1 MAVIES
7 MELAATA
14 AGAARQEQ
22 SLSRAAV
29 ALLKGIVSRGRDEQV
44 WQDILSSQTGLKDYF
59 SRIGLILIVDE
70 LDEFAY
76 LRQDE
81 RSGLPRIVSRYPL
94 SFALS
99 MLLVQLRKALGE
111 YDRSQSGS
119 RLVLGLDDIVRRME
133 PFLPAATN
141 EMKFRQSI
149 EHLVNSALSMGFL
162 QKIKG
167 KDTDYEVRPMI
178 RSFVDA
184 QWLDRF
190 DQKLTEYV
198 EYGEKRHAGET
209 IEPDGKEA
217 VMDELI
223 RDDR

>member
-111 YDRSQSGS
+111 YDRAQGG
-119 RLVLGLDDIVRRME
+119 RRRME
-133 PFLPAATN
+133 PFLPVATN

-184 QWLDRF
+184 QWLDQL
-190 DQKLTEYV
+190 DQKLAEYV